1 MPMIDKI
8 KKSIDRWKGKLW
20 SMEERVTLF
29 NSVLSANPAYY
40 LSEKRSNSLK
50 IPLKG
55 ISKKNVG
62 YSLDPWDDVH
72 QKKKKFTKKGVWWVQ
87 DHKSHRLQP
96 SLIG

>member
-1 MPMIDKI
+1 
-8 KKSIDRWKGKLW
+8 
-20 SMEERVTLF
+20 MEERVTLF

-72 QKKKKFTKKGVWWVQ
+72 QKKKNLQKKEFGGFRIINLTDFNLALLVKEV
-87 DHKSHRLQP
+87 KT
-96 SLIG
+96 